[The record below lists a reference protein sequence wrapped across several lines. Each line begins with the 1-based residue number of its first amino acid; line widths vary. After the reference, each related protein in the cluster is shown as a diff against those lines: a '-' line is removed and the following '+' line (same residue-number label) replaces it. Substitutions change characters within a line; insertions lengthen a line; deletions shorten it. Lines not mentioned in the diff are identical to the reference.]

1 MLLLFG
7 TGAVIMRGAGC
18 TINDMWDK
26 DIDSKVQRT
35 RNRPLASKEITQL
48 DATVFLA
55 GQLGLGLTILMQL
68 NWFSI
73 LLGASSLGIKL
84 VLLRN
89 F

>member
-1 MLLLFG
+1 
-7 TGAVIMRGAGC
+7 MRGAGC